1 MKVKVQD
8 DNGMV
13 LGRHKPKTFE
23 EFQEIAYSYRE
34 KFK

>member
-1 MKVKVQD
+1 MDIRVK

-13 LGRHKPKTFE
+13 IGKHSPKTFE
-23 EFQEIAYSYRE
+23 EFQEIAFLYKE